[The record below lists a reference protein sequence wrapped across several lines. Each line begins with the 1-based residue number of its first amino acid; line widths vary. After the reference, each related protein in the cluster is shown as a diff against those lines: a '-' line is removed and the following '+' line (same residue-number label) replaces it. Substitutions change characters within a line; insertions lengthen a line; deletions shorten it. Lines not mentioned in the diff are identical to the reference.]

1 MTAARL
7 IGLAFNVSLALMVLG
22 LALASGTVRVR
33 SLLRQPGLAARS
45 LVAMFVVMPL
55 VALLVALNFD
65 LNRELLVT
73 LILVALSP
81 IPPIL
86 PSKQLKTGGD
96 PDYVFGLLALTA
108 LAAIVVVPGGVAL
121 VGRVFGQDLEIPF
134 AVAAGVVA
142 TSLLL
147 PVAVGLAVAR
157 LAPEFA
163 GKVARPA
170 SLAGLVILVLASL
183 PLLWA
188 IWGHLVA
195 AMNNFTL
202 VAIAAFVVIGLA
214 AGHLLGGP
222 DAGNRATLALATA
235 TRHPGVAIAVLHAI
249 DPDDK
254 SVAPV
259 VLLYLLVAVV
269 VSVPYVAW
277 RKRARAGARAA

>member
-1 MTAARL
+1 VNAARL
-7 IGLAFNVSLALMVLG
+7 IGLAFNVSLALMVFG

-55 VALLVALNFD
+55 VAVLVALNFE
-65 LNRELLVT
+65 LNRALLVT

-108 LAAIVVVPGGVAL
+108 LAAIVVVPGGVTL
-121 VGRVFGQDLEIPF
+121 IGSLFGQDLDIPI

-170 SLAGLVILVLASL
+170 SLAGLAILVVASV

-202 VAIAAFVVIGLA
+202 VAIVAFAVLGLA

-259 VLLYLLVAVV
+259 VLLYLLVAII

-277 RKRARAGARAA
+277 RKRAHASARAA

>member
-1 MTAARL
+1 VNAARL

-33 SLLRQPGLAARS
+33 SLLRQPGLVGRS

-55 VALLVALNFD
+55 VAVLIALNFD

-108 LAAIVVVPGGVAL
+108 LAAIVVVPGGVTL
-121 VGRVFGQDLEIPF
+121 IGSIFGQNLDIPV

-147 PVAVGLAVAR
+147 PVAIGLAVAR

-170 SLAGLVILVLASL
+170 SLAGLVILVVASV
-183 PLLWA
+183 PLVWA

-202 VAIAAFVVIGLA
+202 VAIVAFAVIGLA

-259 VLLYLLVAVV
+259 VLLYLLVAIV
-269 VSVPYVAW
+269 VSIPYVAW
-277 RKRARAGARAA
+277 RKRARASARAA

>member
-1 MTAARL
+1 MTATRL
-7 IGLAFNVSLALMVLG
+7 IGVAFNVSLALMVFG
-22 LALASGTVRVR
+22 VALTAGTVRVR

-45 LVAMFVVMPL
+45 LIAMFVVMPL
-55 VALLVALNFD
+55 VAVLVALNFD

-86 PSKQLKTGGD
+86 PAKQLKTGGD
-96 PDYVFGLLALTA
+96 PDYVFGLMAVTA
-108 LAAIVVVPGGVAL
+108 LAAILVIPGGITL
-121 VGRVFGQDLEIPF
+121 IGRLFGRELDIPF

-142 TSLLL
+142 TSLLI
-147 PVAVGLAVAR
+147 PVAVGLAVAH

-163 GKVARPA
+163 RKVARPA
-170 SLAGLVILVLASL
+170 SLVGLVILVVASV

-202 VAIAAFVVIGLA
+202 VAIVAFAAIGLA

-249 DPDDK
+249 DPADK

-259 VLLYLLVAVV
+259 VLLYLLVAIL
-269 VSVPYVAW
+269 VSAPYVAW
-277 RKRARAGARAA
+277 RKRARASAGAA